1 MQCGRVNSEIARFCD
16 ACGRKLMPWP
26 PVPPPVPVPDNQ
38 TKEISRF
45 WLALVQTLGS
55 LALIVFAIYNAP
67 AIQAQPWLI
76 AIIASIVTGS
86 NGVTNWYFGQKA
98 TKK

>member
-1 MQCGRVNSEIARFCD
+1 MCGVIF
-16 ACGRKLMPWP
+16 P
-26 PVPPPVPVPDNQ
+26 PLPPIPPLPAPNG

-55 LALIVFAIYNAP
+55 LGLIVLAIYNAP

-98 TKK
+98 TRK